1 MVGSTHGD
9 QAGAMT
15 TTPPEAP
22 SGAGDPGAHDGP
34 RVTRDE
40 VRDLGRLRR
49 SAYDRKVAGVAGGLA
64 RHLDVD
70 PTILRVAFVVLSF
83 FGGAGLIVYAAC
95 WLLVPDE
102 RTHSATVNLDERS
115 RTFALWVVGLVAA
128 LAMLGDSVGG
138 WGFPWPLALVGLI
151 ALAVVMSRGERPA
164 PGAFYAAPTAPPASP
179 GGVPAGGPVGG
190 TTVPPSYAAP
200 SHPVYAP
207 LPVPPR
213 HPRRRGPILFWF
225 TLALIVVAEGILGT
239 VDLAG
244 VDVTAS
250 SYPALALGVTG
261 VMLLVGA
268 FYGRAGGLIVLGLL
282 TAVVTAATTA
292 AGEIDGGRIVETPR
306 TVVQLDERYELGVG
320 EIVLDL
326 RQLDDPEAL
335 DGVTLELEST
345 FGRIEVIVPDGV
357 DVDADATVDGLG
369 HSSLFGDDRD
379 GSDSHF
385 HRGGDDAPLL
395 TIDAEVAFGEIVV
408 DTRRSPR

>member
-1 MVGSTHGD
+1 MVGSTDGD

-22 SGAGDPGAHDGP
+22 SGPGGPGAHNGP

-64 RHLDVD
+64 RHLDID

-83 FGGAGLIVYAAC
+83 FGGAGLIVYGAC

-138 WGFPWPLALVGLI
+138 WGFPWPLAIVGVI
-151 ALAVVMSRGERPA
+151 ALAVVMSRGQRPA
-164 PGAFYAAPTAPPASP
+164 SGPYYAAPSAPP
-179 GGVPAGGPVGG
+179 VPTDAAAGA
-190 TTVPPSYAAP
+190 TADATATVPPAYAPP
-200 SHPVYAP
+200 SHPVYVP

-213 HPRRRGPILFWF
+213 NPRRRGPILFWF
-225 TLALIVVAEGILGT
+225 TLALIVVAEGVLAT

-244 VDVTAS
+244 AGVSDS

-268 FYGRAGGLIVLGLL
+268 FYGRAGGLIALGLL
-282 TAVVTAATTA
+282 TAIATAATTA
-292 AGEIDGGRIVETPR
+292 AGEIDGGRIVESPR
-306 TVVQLDERYELGVG
+306 TVAQLDDRYELGAG

-326 RQLDDPEAL
+326 RQLDPEAL
-335 DGVTLELEST
+335 DGLTIHLEST

-357 DVDADATVDGLG
+357 DVDADAVVDGVG
-369 HSSLFGDDRD
+369 HAALFGDDRD
-379 GSDSHF
+379 GSDHYF
-385 HRGGDDAPLL
+385 HKGGDDDAPLL
-395 TIDAEVAFGEIVV
+395 QIDAEVTFGEIVV
-408 DTRRSPR
+408 DTQRSSR